1 MLNLNII
8 KKVSYVFVIMLVAI
22 FSVFNYTIANTTGV
36 YLSSI
41 KSVKEGSNIT
51 FNVIFGNEVEVGSL
65 SDGDVILRGFRA
77 SVSIIKNSEK
87 SYTVTLSNVNGAGD
101 GKYVVINQGVGY
113 IDGKGATDSVSSNA
127 FTIAKKDDIYIHD
140 KDNNNSNSNSNN
152 NNNNATN
159 NSGNNNQNIS
169 SSNDNKG
176 NSSNNVSNN
185 GVSNVANNTSNNN
198 KSNVGYG
205 SNNKSDTETNSEQN
219 NENEQEKKNEEKQR
233 KQNPNTGKI

>member
-8 KKVSYVFVIMLVAI
+8 KKVSYVFVIMVVAI

-51 FNVIFGNEVEVGSL
+51 FNVTFGNEVEVGSL

-77 SVSIIKNSEK
+77 SVSVIKNSEK

-140 KDNNNSNSNSNN
+140 KDNNNNSNS

-159 NSGNNNQNIS
+159 NSGNNNQNTS

-205 SNNKSDTETNSEQN
+205 SNNKSDIETNSEQN